1 MVQLEFAG
9 FRREPE
15 EAVAAWSTGSSL
27 VMSACI
33 SMILVRHG
41 GYVFKWKYM
50 LKKVDLQL
58 HKCVHSPCGN
68 YHNITIFSHIFLI
81 FFIIL

>member
-9 FRREPE
+9 FRRQPE
-15 EAVAAWSTGSSL
+15 EAVAAWSTASSL

-33 SMILVRHG
+33 SMILVRHVV
-41 GYVFKWKYM
+41 YVFKRKDM
-50 LKKVDLQL
+50 PRKIDLQL
-58 HKCVHSPCGN
+58 HKCVHSPCGD
-68 YHNITIFSHIFLI
+68 YHNITIFSHIFRI